1 MSSFTGIFQRFFLN
15 FQGIYFPEHLGMT
28 LNTSECVEVDKIYGK
43 AIKQEH
49 IFMKSN
55 FKINLQHKLLPH
67 VMGSSII
74 LSKVF
79 IEADQ
84 EKNILETVAAP

>member
-1 MSSFTGIFQRFFLN
+1 
-15 FQGIYFPEHLGMT
+15 
-28 LNTSECVEVDKIYGK
+28 
-43 AIKQEH
+43 
-49 IFMKSN
+49 MKSN
-55 FKINLQHKLLPH
+55 FKINLQHKLLPR